1 MHCSALDGS
10 LKCVSP
16 KGGHPAAADPA
27 LNVDSPELLVDL
39 QEGEE
44 GDVRM
49 SVPLEYSDP
58 ILVVVLLVVQRVQH
72 EDRGVDSW
80 QDVREEQ
87 EGRRHQSLF

>member
-1 MHCSALDGS
+1 MQRIRCSF
-10 LKCVSP
+10 KCVSP
-16 KGGHPAAADPA
+16 QCGCPAAGKPA
-27 LNVDSPELLVDL
+27 LDVDSPELLVDL

-44 GDVRM
+44 GDVGM
-49 SVPLEYSDP
+49 AVPLEYSDP